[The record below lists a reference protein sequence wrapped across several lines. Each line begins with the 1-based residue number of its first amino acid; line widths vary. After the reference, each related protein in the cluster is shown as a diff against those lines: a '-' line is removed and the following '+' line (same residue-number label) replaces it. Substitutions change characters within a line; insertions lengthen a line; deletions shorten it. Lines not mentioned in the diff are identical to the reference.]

1 MDKNHPEGFSTVPEE
16 QMGEK
21 NELSSFQLKMQLLRN
36 LKEGNI
42 NEVHSLL
49 SLIKEKTKIN
59 SEMYEKF
66 DGFVRENK

>member
-21 NELSSFQLKMQLLRN
+21 NGLSSFQLKMQLLRN

>member
-1 MDKNHPEGFSTVPEE
+1 MDKNHPEGTSTVPEE